1 MLYTYGAFHL
11 MLNAI
16 TTIFFWSFFLIS
28 GIVFQLLLL
37 LRLLGVKD
45 QTQRQRMAYRLIWSA
60 LTLKLFFGVDTV
72 DKLREYAERLP
83 NQFILVSNHRSNL
96 DPLFVFVI
104 GRPLVFLSKKAVL
117 KSPVIGWW
125 MRLCGD
131 VAVNRSEKSSRQE
144 SLAAMKDKLE
154 RGDSLLIF
162 PEGTRQT
169 DTSVALGEFKD
180 GAFNLSS
187 QCGVPLVAL
196 VLDHTDQVW
205 QKGSLVLRI
214 KKLRYAISESIPS
227 MGRTPQELKEQ
238 ALRTMHSMINSFSS
252 QS

>member
-1 MLYTYGAFHL
+1 M
-11 MLNAI
+11 N
-16 TTIFFWSFFLIS
+16 
-28 GIVFQLLLL
+28 
-37 LRLLGVKD
+37 
-45 QTQRQRMAYRLIWSA
+45 WSA
-60 LTLKLFFGVDTV
+60 LTLRLFFGINSVRE
-72 DKLREYAERLP
+72 LRKQAEHLP

-131 VAVNRSEKSSRQE
+131 VAVDRSEKSSRQE
-144 SLAAMKDKLE
+144 SLAAMKEKLE

-196 VLDHTDQVW
+196 VLDHTDQIW
-205 QKGSLVLRI
+205 QKGRLVLQI

-227 MGRTPQELKEQ
+227 LGRNPQELKEQ
-238 ALRTMHSMINSFSS
+238 SVRAMQLMISSFSS

>member
-1 MLYTYGAFHL
+1 

-16 TTIFFWSFFLIS
+16 ATIFFWAFFLIS
-28 GIVFQLLLL
+28 GVVFQLFLLI
-37 LRLLGVKD
+37 RLLGIREES
-45 QTQRQRMAYRLIWSA
+45 QRHRMAQKFRLLWSA
-60 LTLKLFFGVDTV
+60 FNLRLFFGVESI
-72 DKLREYAERLP
+72 KSLRQQSESLP
-83 NQFILVSNHRSNL
+83 NQFILITNHRSNL

-131 VAVNRSEKSSRQE
+131 VAVDRGEKSSRQE
-144 SLAAMKDKLE
+144 SLASMKERLE

-169 DTSVALGEFKD
+169 DTNVPLGEFKD
-180 GAFNLSS
+180 GAFNLAS

-196 VLDHTDQVW
+196 VLEQTDRIW

-214 KKLRYAISESIPS
+214 DRLRYAISGSIPS
-227 MGRTPQELKEQ
+227 LGRTPQELKEQ
-238 ALRTMHSMINSFSS
+238 SITTMRSMIQTFSAKE
-252 QS
+252 